1 MMTLRQIEVIRAVM
15 VTGTIGGAAKL
26 LNVSAPGISRLVKYT
41 EKSLGIRFFQRQ
53 NGRYPQASEPVF
65 SMPRISRI
73 CCRCCVSSR
82 IRATARSLGN
92 RLGLRRLLFQSL
104 GGLAHLHLTA
114 GRLGCSTGTTPRL
127 RLGSECREGTPVYA
141 WARNSDHQNC
151 ESGSARSD
159 SGVQE
164 LLHRGWHFVVLRKA

>member
-1 MMTLRQIEVIRAVM
+1 MQPRHGGSSGMMTLRQVEVIRAVM

-82 IRATARSLGN
+82 IRATADR
-92 RLGLRRLLFQSL
+92 
-104 GGLAHLHLTA
+104 
-114 GRLGCSTGTTPRL
+114 
-127 RLGSECREGTPVYA
+127 
-141 WARNSDHQNC
+141 WATDW
-151 ESGSARSD
+151 A
-159 SGVQE
+159 
-164 LLHRGWHFVVLRKA
+164 FVACFFRAL